1 MKALTAFFLFLL
13 LLSDKPDT
21 SKLYI
26 TQNLE
31 GMIEILQFN
40 KSDSVKYLLTKKY
53 PKVNYDFFEEKNLKW
68 FRTYFDTCGI
78 IEKYKYTLKGDS
90 IFLDRSDKVML
101 IVLSKGTFRNG
112 VVKLHTTWSIVNN
125 KANLE
130 VIKTIPSQ
138 IFTPY

>member
-1 MKALTAFFLFLL
+1 MKVLNIIFLL
-13 LLSDKPDT
+13 IFLISDKPDN

-26 TQNLE
+26 AQNLE

-40 KSDSVKYLLTKKY
+40 KSDSVKYMLTKKY
-53 PKVNYDFFEEKNLKW
+53 PEMKYDFFEERNLKW
-68 FRTYFDTCGI
+68 FRTYFDTSSM

-90 IFLDRSDKVML
+90 IFLDRSDKAML
-101 IVLSKGTFRNG
+101 IVLSKGTFSNG
-112 VVKLHTTWSIVNN
+112 AVKLQTTWSIINN